1 MENFVLPES
10 TDTLKDSRQ
19 LLNNALL
26 TVRSL
31 SAGTSFPTD
40 NVSVGMLCYRT
51 DQEKYYQNTGTGT
64 WSEEINLTAKNA
76 TSATKDNLG
85 NVINDF
91 YVDKTSTQS
100 ITGTKVF
107 SAYPILSEGVR
118 LPAGKSVSWFAGNPE
133 TGQSAG
139 SIHNGEYTGNSAT
152 ATKLKTARTIN
163 GISFDGTGDITI
175 VNTIAQ
181 GGTGA
186 TTAEEAR
193 ENLGIN
199 ALGVV
204 PTGTIIAYAA
214 NSAPDGYL
222 LCNGANVSRAT
233 YADLFATIGT
243 TYGTGDGST
252 TFALPNL
259 ANKFL
264 QGSSTAG
271 TAKAAGLPAHKHF
284 GFTSKSRGTS
294 ADDRNTQYLTA
305 TQQVS
310 SLWYGGYASYNMAK
324 NSDAA
329 DVGLTSD
336 PTVTTIYGKSTTVQP
351 PALTTRFYIKY

>member
-40 NVSVGMLCYRT
+40 NVSVGMICYRT
-51 DQEKYYQNTGTGT
+51 DQEKYYQNTGDGT
-64 WSEEINLTAKNA
+64 WSAEINLTAKNA
-76 TSATKDNLG
+76 TSATKDNIG

-91 YVDKTSTQS
+91 YVAKSGDQT
-100 ITGTKVF
+100 ITGTKTF
-107 SAYPILSEGVR
+107 TAYPIFADGVR
-118 LPAGKSVSWFAGNPE
+118 LPAGKEFTWHE
-133 TGQSAG
+133 G
-139 SIHNGEYTGNSAT
+139 SIGTTQPIGWLSQEKYSGCAAS
-152 ATKLKTARTIN
+152 ATKLDTAHTIN
-163 GISFDGTGDITI
+163 GVSFDGTGDITI
-175 VNTIAQ
+175 VNSIAQ

-186 TTAEEAR
+186 STAEKAR
-193 ENLGIN
+193 ANLGIN
-199 ALGVV
+199 SV

-222 LCNGANVSRAT
+222 LCNGAAVSRTT
-233 YADLFATIGT
+233 YATLFGKIGT

-259 ANKFL
+259 TDKFL
-264 QGSSTAG
+264 QGSATAG
-271 TAKAAGLPAHKHF
+271 TAKAAGLPNITGTMWDLMSTVATGMGNGSGAFQTRAGVAGDYNSSIDTRHPEDNDGMSF
-284 GFTSKSRGTS
+284 DASR
-294 ADDRNTQYLTA
+294 
-305 TQQVS
+305 S
-310 SLWYGGYASYNMAK
+310 S
-324 NSDAA
+324 
-329 DVGLTSD
+329 
-336 PTVTTIYGKSTTVQP
+336 PIYGKSTTVQP